1 MSSILTNN
9 GAMVALQT
17 LSSINKSLGD
27 VQSQISTGLKVGSA
41 KDNAAVFAISQ
52 VMRSDVEGFNAISDS
67 LALGSSTLAVGADA
81 SESVGDLL
89 NEIKGKIV
97 SANEDNVDRTKIQD
111 EISSLVE
118 QIEGVVSAAQFN
130 GLNLVDGSSDGA
142 NGYSVLSSLD
152 RSGTGVTTSNISFDP
167 TNTNLSTTAGTD
179 LTTGTSPA
187 TTVTDAGTAGVVD
200 AAASGNNTF
209 ILGDF
214 LNLAA
219 DGSVAGAAAGAL
231 SADNVDL
238 TAGTAQDALIAGD
251 VVSVD
256 LGDFQARY
264 TVREGDVSGDIT
276 SGLRQSLVDAGV
288 PTDDFTIATNGT
300 DLTITNL
307 TEVDTDISFSVERSA
322 GGLAGLAQIDVTTDD
337 GARSAVSSI
346 EGFIQTTVDAQA
358 QFGTTQKRVEIQ
370 AEFMSNLVDN
380 FTSGIGALVDANLEQ
395 ASAKLQALQVQQQL
409 GTQALSIANQAPQ
422 SILSLFR

>member
-81 SESVGDLL
+81 AESVGDLL

-118 QIEGVVSAAQFN
+118 QIDGVVSAAQFN
-130 GLNLVDGSSDGA
+130 GLNLIDGSSDGA

-152 RSGTGVTTSNISFDP
+152 RSGSGVATSNISFDP
-167 TNTNLSTTAGTD
+167 TDTNISTTAGTD

-187 TTVTDAGTAGVVD
+187 TTVTDAGVAGVVD
-200 AAASGNNTF
+200 AASTTNNTY

-214 LNLAA
+214 LNLDAA
-219 DGSVAGAAAGAL
+219 GAVAGATDGAL
-231 SADNVDL
+231 AAEDVDL
-238 TAGTAQDALIAGD
+238 TAGTAEDALIAGD
-251 VVSVD
+251 VISVD

-264 TVREGDVSGDIT
+264 TVREGDVTGDIT

-288 PTDDFTIATNGT
+288 DSDDFTLATNGT

-307 TEVDTDISFSVERSA
+307 TEEAASISFSVERAA
-322 GGLAGLAQIDVTTDD
+322 GGLAGLAAIDVTTDD

-370 AEFMSNLVDN
+370 ADFMSKLVDN

>member
-1 MSSILTNN
+1 
-9 GAMVALQT
+9 MVALQT

-370 AEFMSNLVDN
+370 ADFMSNLVDN